1 MLTAYSFLQI
11 AGMNFSHLD
20 FSHKGPVPLT
30 AQVVGHESP
39 ITGDS
44 KAPSATPQTRQM
56 LNHHF

>member
-11 AGMNFSHLD
+11 AGMD
-20 FSHKGPVPLT
+20 FSIQTSVIKGPVPLT

-44 KAPSATPQTRQM
+44 KAPSGTPQTRRM
-56 LNHHF
+56 LSHHF